1 MLHRLVAHDG
11 FGRVAKHLGHIQVER
26 ALAIPLLEGEMG
38 VAGGLADDVK
48 RGALPFGYLADVLD
62 VLLVDEETHAFL
74 AFVGDDFLSRKRRI
88 ADGKLRHVDES
99 AALFYK
105 LREAV
110 DVACA
115 AMVMDAD
122 DGIHF
127 LFAQSPYQIVG
138 TLLHLGVRA
147 LYGVQLDATR
157 VAACIHAGD
166 AAATKADAVVIT
178 AHNYYL
184 VAFLRFFLQTIALR
198 AVAYATSQH
207 DDLVVSV
214 HR

>member
-1 MLHRLVAHDG
+1 MLHGLVAHDG
-11 FGRVAKHLGHIQVER
+11 LGRVAKHLSHIQVER

-38 VAGGLADDVK
+38 IAGGLADDVK

-74 AFVGDDFLSRKRRI
+74 AFVGDDFLSRKRRV
-88 ADGKLRHVDES
+88 ADGKLRHVNEA
-99 AALFYK
+99 AALFYQ
-105 LREAV
+105 LGEAV

-115 AMVMDAD
+115 SMIMDAD
-122 DGIHF
+122 NGIHF

-157 VAACIHAGD
+157 VATCVHAGN
-166 AAATKADAVVIT
+166 AAAAKADAVVIT
-178 AHNYYL
+178 AHDHYL
-184 VAFLRFFLQTIALR
+184 IAFLRFFLQAIALR
-198 AVAYATSQH
+198 AIAYAASQH
-207 DDLVVSV
+207 DDFVVSV